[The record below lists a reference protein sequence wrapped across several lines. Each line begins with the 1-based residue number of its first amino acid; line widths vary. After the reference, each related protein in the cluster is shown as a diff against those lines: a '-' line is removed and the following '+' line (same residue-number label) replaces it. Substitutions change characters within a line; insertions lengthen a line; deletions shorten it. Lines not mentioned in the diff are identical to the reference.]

1 MHFFWLWISK
11 YVCMWVTSCSRN
23 VFFSPFIVFVKN
35 LVLISDFL
43 ELVVCIY
50 YFDII
55 YWIDFLNM
63 KRKLQFFFFFFILS
77 KFRLEVNEKRND
89 PMNENGKLA
98 DVIQLQLSIFCF
110 CGDEWCYFSHIIHTY
125 RFVTVQ
131 LRKFI
136 NIVPSNNKT
145 FIYLL

>member
-1 MHFFWLWISK
+1 M
-11 YVCMWVTSCSRN
+11 CMWVTSCSRN
-23 VFFSPFIVFVKN
+23 VFFHSSYLLKIWFLFQMSWSWLSAYII
-35 LVLISDFL
+35 LISSI
-43 ELVVCIY
+43 ELIFSTWSANY
-50 YFDII
+50 
-55 YWIDFLNM
+55 NS
-63 KRKLQFFFFFFILS
+63 FFFFLILS

-98 DVIQLQLSIFCF
+98 DVIQLQLSIFCY

-145 FIYLL
+145 FIPFNTA

>member
-1 MHFFWLWISK
+1 MCVCESLHVHEMFFFLHSSYLLKIWFLFQISWSWLSAYI
-11 YVCMWVTSCSRN
+11 
-23 VFFSPFIVFVKN
+23 I
-35 LVLISDFL
+35 LISSI
-43 ELVVCIY
+43 ELIFSTWSANY
-50 YFDII
+50 
-55 YWIDFLNM
+55 NS
-63 KRKLQFFFFFFILS
+63 FFFFFILS